1 MGKWEGDVKCF
12 LHCHCHLPGSLFSLC
27 ASRGYGLRGRVA
39 REKGRRAARRRRSI
53 LPVEGQLLLLHYV
66 QLSST
71 LGKAKAGRPHCGN
84 RGAHI
89 CRWRPR
95 LGYTSTVIRNA
106 RCLIFTVSRKEAS
119 APSENGESTTPP
131 PPTRHAHRAKGR
143 RRVAAATR
151 QLP

>member
-119 APSENGESTTPP
+119 APSENGESTTRRPRHRRDM
-131 PPTRHAHRAKGR
+131 PTAPKAG
-143 RRVAAATR
+143 VAAATR